1 MEEKSPIHFPL
12 HNTGTLAVFAAIVI
26 LLPLP
31 VAYIT
36 GQSLMVTLAL
46 MASTFIIEYGAAP
59 VGIFGGLDRIV
70 VLFVLSCIALGVT
83 LLLFYLCGTLE
94 EHWPRLARI
103 LDKTRS
109 RAKSSLFLT
118 KYGIFG
124 LVPLV
129 IVLGFYVCAPAAC
142 NLGWRRDHA
151 TILIMA
157 GYMIACI
164 VTILLTHGATMVFV
178 PVAGCICRMT
188 PVQEKLQS
196 PSSLP
201 LPGPLRHSGP
211 RSLPGRMPST

>member
-12 HNTGTLAVFAAIVI
+12 YNTGTLAVFAAIVI

-59 VGIFGGLDRIV
+59 VGIFGGLDRIF

-83 LLLFYLCGTLE
+83 LLLFCLCGTME
-94 EHWPRLARI
+94 EHWPPVARF
-103 LDKTRS
+103 LENSRS
-109 RAKSSLFLT
+109 WAKSSPFLA
-118 KYGIFG
+118 KYGIVG

-142 NLGWRRDHA
+142 ILGWRRDLA

-157 GYMIACI
+157 GYIIASI
-164 VTILLTHGATMVFV
+164 VTILLTHGASMVFF
-178 PVAGCICRMT
+178 PVA
-188 PVQEKLQS
+188 
-196 PSSLP
+196 
-201 LPGPLRHSGP
+201 
-211 RSLPGRMPST
+211 

>member
-1 MEEKSPIHFPL
+1 MDDKRPINFPL
-12 HNTGTLAVFAAIVI
+12 HNTGTLAVSAAIII

-59 VGIFGGLDRIV
+59 VGIFGGLDRIF

-83 LLLFYLCGTLE
+83 LLLFCLCGALE
-94 EHWPRLARI
+94 AHWPRVARF
-103 LDKTRS
+103 LEKSRS
-109 RAKSSLFLT
+109 RAKSSPFLA
-118 KYGIFG
+118 KYGIVG

-142 NLGWRRDHA
+142 ILGWRRDYA

-157 GYMIACI
+157 GYIFASI
-164 VTILLTHGATMVFV
+164 VTILLTHGATMVFL
-178 PVAGCICRMT
+178 PVA
-188 PVQEKLQS
+188 
-196 PSSLP
+196 
-201 LPGPLRHSGP
+201 
-211 RSLPGRMPST
+211 